1 MNPIPPHLIAFLA
14 TTEASVSVAIVFIK
28 YTIHMADTHVR
39 TRNAPSPTGVP
50 HVGNTRTALFDY
62 LLAKKYGGEFIL
74 RIEDTDQ
81 DRFVPGSIEKIYQ
94 IHDLLGLARDEDSV
108 VGGPFGPYIQ
118 SQRLEIYQ
126 KYASLLVDIDAAY
139 PCFCSEERL
148 KSLHEKDQFAKYD
161 RLCRKLTT
169 EEAQRKIT
177 AGEPYVLRVKLP
189 ETGFTIWHDLV
200 QGKLSLP
207 NNECDDKVI
216 MKTSGIP
223 TYHLA
228 VVVDDHLMKISYV
241 LRGVEWM
248 ASTPVHL
255 FLYEALGWEPPTFAH
270 VPLLLGPDKSKLSKR
285 HGAKSVLE
293 YADDGYIPEA
303 INNFLF
309 YLGFSYKDNSELLTL
324 NQMVEIFDEH
334 KIQRQNAI
342 FDIQRLNYLN
352 SQWIKKIP
360 TEDLFLRLNTFIPAD
375 WNDEKVK
382 QILTLV
388 KERMFTLRDF
398 APAAEYF
405 FAAPAVDP
413 QSVLD
418 QSGHTEKETVVW
430 FETAKSIIKGVSDF
444 NSTVLH
450 EELVKAQVTSGF
462 TPQEAFMSLRVAISG
477 RSVTPPLFDCLVILG
492 KEETLKRLS
501 SIFS

>member
-1 MNPIPPHLIAFLA
+1 
-14 TTEASVSVAIVFIK
+14 
-28 YTIHMADTHVR
+28 MADTHVR

-94 IHDLLGLARDEDSV
+94 IHDLLGLVRDEDPV

-126 KYASLLVDIDAAY
+126 KYASLLVGIDAAY

-161 RLCRKLTT
+161 RFCRKLTS
-169 EEAQRKIT
+169 EEAQRKIA

-216 MKTSGIP
+216 MKTIGIP

-228 VVVDDHLMKISYV
+228 VVIDDHLMKISHV

-255 FLYEALGWEPPTFAH
+255 FLYEALGWQPPTFAH

-293 YADDGYIPEA
+293 YAEDGYLPEA

-309 YLGFSYKDNSELLTL
+309 YLGFSYKDNSEMLTL
-324 NQMVEIFDEH
+324 DKMVEIFDEK

-352 SQWIKKIP
+352 SQWIKKMPI
-360 TEDLFLRLNTFIPAD
+360 EDLFLRLNTYIPAD

-382 QILTLV
+382 QILALV

-405 FAAPAVDP
+405 FTAPVVSV

-418 QSGHTEKETVVW
+418 QSGHSEKETVSW
-430 FETAKSIIKGVSDF
+430 FETVKSVIKDISDF

-450 EELVKAQVTSGF
+450 DELAKAQAISGF
-462 TPQEAFMSLRVAISG
+462 SPKEAFMSLRVAISG
-477 RSVTPPLFDCLVILG
+477 RSVTPPLFDCMVILG
-492 KEETLKRLS
+492 KDETLKRLS
-501 SIFS
+501 AIIS